1 VRNRT
6 RIAACAECLCRVL
19 LASPSR
25 FLEFSGLHWFLE
37 IPCGDMLPVLRR
49 CNVGVKCQTI
59 TPNAKWVA
67 ELGLKRMYPSPNT
80 TIRSILGGT
89 IVREPFTCS
98 SIPQLIPGWMEPV
111 IVCRHAVADHTEAAE
126 IDVQGPGMVEIFFT
140 SADGEARRCATLS
153 DYRLRR
159 QDV

>member
-1 VRNRT
+1 MRNRT

-37 IPCGDMLPVLRR
+37 IPCGDMLPVLHR

-98 SIPQLIPGWMEPV
+98 SIPQLAPGWTEPV

-126 IDVQGPGMVEIFFT
+126 IDVEGPGTVEIFFT
-140 SADGEARRCATLS
+140 SADGSARRCATLS
-153 DYRLRR
+153 NSRLR
-159 QDV
+159 

>member
-1 VRNRT
+1 MRNRI
-6 RIAACAECLCRVL
+6 RIAAFTECLNVCRVL

-25 FLEFSGLHWFLE
+25 FLHWFLE
-37 IPCGDMLPVLRR
+37 ILCGDMLPVLHR

-67 ELGLKRMYPSPNT
+67 KLGLKRMYPSPNT

-98 SIPQLIPGWMEPV
+98 SIPQLAPGWTEPV

-140 SADGEARRCATLS
+140 PADGSARRCATLS
-153 DYRLRR
+153 NSRLR
-159 QDV
+159 